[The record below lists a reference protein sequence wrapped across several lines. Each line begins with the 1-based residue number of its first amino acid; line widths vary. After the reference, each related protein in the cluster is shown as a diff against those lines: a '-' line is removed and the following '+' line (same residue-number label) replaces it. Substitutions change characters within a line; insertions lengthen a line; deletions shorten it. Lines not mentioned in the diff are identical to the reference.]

1 MGGGLFCHI
10 NTFFIDKI
18 EYYSTLFTQ
27 TNLFIMRCGSI
38 VSVVPHDSTD
48 VRVAKVIQSVKRL
61 NPHTSEN
68 ETVNVIKLHYNGQ
81 LFLVPDSLLRPSTP
95 EEKKKDPKN
104 MAYWK
109 HIPDKTSLK
118 DIVWTDTSEYY
129 YL

>member
-1 MGGGLFCHI
+1 
-10 NTFFIDKI
+10 
-18 EYYSTLFTQ
+18 
-27 TNLFIMRCGSI
+27 MRCGSI
-38 VSVVPHDSTD
+38 VSCVPHDSTD

-118 DIVWTDTSEYY
+118 DIVWTDKSEYY